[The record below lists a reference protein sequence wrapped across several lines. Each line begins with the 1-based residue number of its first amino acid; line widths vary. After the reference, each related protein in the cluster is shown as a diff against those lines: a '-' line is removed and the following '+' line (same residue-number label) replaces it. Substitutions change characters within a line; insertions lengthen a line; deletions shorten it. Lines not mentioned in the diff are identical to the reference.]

1 MTKFTKVK
9 EALQNKT
16 RGTSNYITITKNIDF
31 RHRGKK
37 YAIKNVMTN
46 NTYSECY
53 KTLDGIIKQYDLNI

>member
-53 KTLDGIIKQYDLNI
+53 KTLDEIIKQYDLNI

>member
-1 MTKFTKVK
+1 MIKFIRVK
-9 EALQNKT
+9 EALQDKT
-16 RGTSNYITITKNIDF
+16 RGTSNYITITRNIDV

-53 KTLDGIIKQYDLNI
+53 KTLDEIIKQYDLNI